1 MTAAQAVGHLR
12 RGGAMRS
19 EARRDKREGKRRG
32 RLNRLVHWAFTLV
45 TQIEL
50 TVSYLTRRQPRASS
64 SDRRRGAPAR
74 RDQRQP
80 APRPPPTVVPADES
94 SKCVSS
100 QRRIFPS
107 GAGRRVEPS
116 LQQQRRR
123 PWVES
128 FLSRLDS
135 PCGALNLLPS
145 GYASAACTAAT
156 GFVGEDYASERAAEK
171 QVPKARRVAP
181 PRCFRER
188 GRDGR
193 PGCSAWHH
201 CATVRRTPLVRGLH
215 LRTSGLKNPLS
226 DAHSSAMP
234 AASSAAASSETSS
247 PASVLRGTTPR
258 ELQLQGRRCGHALR
272 EGRGGAVGDEA
283 RDLGEGRGTGG
294 EVGVA

>member
-1 MTAAQAVGHLR
+1 MRLVSAPDLSLR
-12 RGGAMRS
+12 RWK
-19 EARRDKREGKRRG
+19 ARRTVLAAAASATLGGEF
-32 RLNRLVHWAFTLV
+32 LVSH
-45 TQIEL
+45 
-50 TVSYLTRRQPRASS
+50 
-64 SDRRRGAPAR
+64 
-74 RDQRQP
+74 
-80 APRPPPTVVPADES
+80 
-94 SKCVSS
+94 
-100 QRRIFPS
+100 
-107 GAGRRVEPS
+107 
-116 LQQQRRR
+116 
-123 PWVES
+123 
-128 FLSRLDS
+128 DS

-171 QVPKARRVAP
+171 QAPKARRVAP

-226 DAHSSAMP
+226 DAHSSVMP

>member
-1 MTAAQAVGHLR
+1 MNGVDEKRGGIRLHIFVLTKTRARRSAKLPSCSGSCPSVCYPPPLPPPRCRRPLLSRRLSLVVVSSPPRRRRCCSLAARLMSLRRVSPPSSAARASGPGRRGGDVPAQAVGHLR

-19 EARRDKREGKRRG
+19 EARRDKRKGKRRG

-80 APRPPPTVVPADES
+80 APRRPPTVVPADES

-123 PWVES
+123 PWGES
-128 FLSRLDS
+128 FLSRT
-135 PCGALNLLPS
+135 
-145 GYASAACTAAT
+145 TA
-156 GFVGEDYASERAAEK
+156 RAG
-171 QVPKARRVAP
+171 P
-181 PRCFRER
+181 
-188 GRDGR
+188 
-193 PGCSAWHH
+193 
-201 CATVRRTPLVRGLH
+201 
-215 LRTSGLKNPLS
+215 
-226 DAHSSAMP
+226 
-234 AASSAAASSETSS
+234 
-247 PASVLRGTTPR
+247 
-258 ELQLQGRRCGHALR
+258 
-272 EGRGGAVGDEA
+272 
-283 RDLGEGRGTGG
+283 
-294 EVGVA
+294 